1 MAKTI
6 TINISDIDE
15 KILYDQL
22 LTTVTKDGVDNEGI
36 KDWHEQA
43 SSGKINNAWKK
54 FQQEWTTKLIND
66 SSFTDPIP
74 SNKTDFIALVTARS
88 DYKNRKTRDDE
99 ARAKG

>member
-74 SNKTDFIALVTARS
+74 SNKTDFVNLVTSRS
-88 DYKNRKTRDDE
+88 DYKNRTQRE
-99 ARAKG
+99 PSE

>member
-54 FQQEWTTKLIND
+54 FQQEWTVKLMND

-74 SNKTDFIALVTARS
+74 SNKTDFVNLVTARS
-88 DYKNRKTRDDE
+88 DYKNRTQRDATE
-99 ARAKG
+99 E

>member
-22 LTTVTKDGVDNEGI
+22 LKTVDNDGVSNEGI
-36 KDWHEQA
+36 KDWHEKA

-54 FQQEWTTKLIND
+54 FRQEWTQKLMD
-66 SSFTDPIP
+66 DDSFTDPIP
-74 SNKTDFIALVTARS
+74 SNKTDFVNLVTARS
-88 DYKNRKTRDDE
+88 DYKDRTQREPSK
-99 ARAKG
+99 